1 MEHCILLLEKNP
13 IIRTYQHLAYT
24 FSILGTNEE
33 SCNWICNQYTQLIDD
48 GKNDMTFYLDF
59 LNRQDALECAKISC
73 ETIKKFEIDSVELIR
88 NEIKEGWYVY
98 ICIDEF
104 YIPERKAYKKK
115 HFVHDCLVYGFDDL
129 KKWFYII
136 GYNDKRMYRESRVLY
151 TQMRDSE
158 PRYGIRSIRKSNK
171 YNFLLDINKIHID
184 LKRYLNL
191 MPEIILGDFDYRSA
205 VFGQETNSQLIK
217 HIENVC
223 LNRTM
228 IDIRYIYLFYEHKK
242 CMLIRLQ
249 QIRELIEFNDS
260 NIIEYQEIVSKAE
273 RLVLMAVKY
282 NIKYFSEIHIKMSNY
297 IKDIAEKER
306 RIILDV
312 LKYF

>member
-1 MEHCILLLEKNP
+1 
-13 IIRTYQHLAYT
+13 
-24 FSILGTNEE
+24 
-33 SCNWICNQYTQLIDD
+33 
-48 GKNDMTFYLDF
+48 
-59 LNRQDALECAKISC
+59 
-73 ETIKKFEIDSVELIR
+73 
-88 NEIKEGWYVY
+88 
-98 ICIDEF
+98 
-104 YIPERKAYKKK
+104 
-115 HFVHDCLVYGFDDL
+115 
-129 KKWFYII
+129 
-136 GYNDKRMYRESRVLY
+136 
-151 TQMRDSE
+151 
-158 PRYGIRSIRKSNK
+158 
-171 YNFLLDINKIHID
+171 
-184 LKRYLNL
+184 
-191 MPEIILGDFDYRSA
+191 MPEIILGDFDYKSA